1 MNTMLNKTFA
11 GLFSFLL
18 ITQSSAQS
26 VEELIQQQAQQQNS
40 NVPSAAISNTQIF
53 QSTDP
58 NVISNQLPTGL
69 PSQRQYNASARQG
82 ILLPGEANIR
92 DLLPEVD
99 NELSPPYGANI
110 FAGGYETERADGLNE
125 NYLIASGDKISI
137 WMWGAVTFNNV
148 VTVDN
153 QGNVFIPNIGPINV
167 LNVPASQV
175 NSLVASKIKAIY
187 KKNVEVYVN
196 LLTAT
201 PVSVFITGSVIR
213 PGQYAGMAS
222 DSILYFLKRAGGVD
236 SDRGSYR
243 EINILRNGELIQTS
257 DLYGFIRF
265 GKLPNISFKD
275 QDVIFVSEQKS
286 VINVTG
292 KVRNPF
298 RFEFGE
304 NEITGQDLIEYAKPL
319 TQTSHVAVM
328 GKRNGNPFSV
338 YLSLNDFRKYPLE
351 DGDKLYFNNDL
362 HAQIYDI
369 EIMGSYLGPS
379 YFAVKKSTK
388 LHDLLS
394 YVEIDKNLADFSSVY
409 ILRESVKLVQRDIL
423 EKSLDRLERSVYF
436 APTDSTGEASI
447 RSQEAKLVSEFVER
461 ARQIEP
467 LGRVIVADDGNI
479 ANITLEQGDK
489 IVIPAKTDLI
499 QVGGEVL
506 MPQAVVFNKQ
516 ASIEDYIAWAGGYSE
531 RADYEKL
538 VIIHANGLSEF
549 IDADSS
555 WFGNEHETQLVA
567 GDKILILPKIET
579 KTMQT
584 VKDITQILYQIAV
597 TANAIN

>member
-1 MNTMLNKTFA
+1 MRKRTCA
-11 GLFSFLL
+11 GFLSFLL
-18 ITQSSAQS
+18 ISQSSAQS

-40 NVPSAAISNTQIF
+40 NVPSAAVPNTQIF

-58 NVISNQLPTGL
+58 NVIGNQESTGL
-69 PSQRQYNASARQG
+69 PSQGQYNTTTRQG

-110 FAGGYETERADGLNE
+110 FAGGYETERADGLND
-125 NYLIASGDKISI
+125 NYLIAAGDKISI

-243 EINILRNGELIQTS
+243 EINILRNGKVVNTF
-257 DLYGFIRF
+257 DLYSFIRF

-275 QDVIFVSEQKS
+275 QDVIFVSDQKS

-304 NEITGQDLIEYAKPL
+304 TEITGQDLIEYAKPL
-319 TQTSHVAVM
+319 TQTSHVAVI
-328 GKRNGNPFSV
+328 GKRSGNPFSV
-338 YLSLNDFRKYPLE
+338 YLPLNDFKQYQLH
-351 DGDKLYFNNDL
+351 DGDKLYFNDDL

-379 YFAVKKSTK
+379 YFAVKKNTK

-394 YVEIDKNLADFSSVY
+394 YVEVDQNLADFSSVY
-409 ILRESVKLVQRDIL
+409 ILRESVKLEQKDIL

-436 APTDSTGEASI
+436 APTGSTGEASI

-479 ANITLEQGDK
+479 ANIALEQGDK
-489 IVIPAKTDLI
+489 VVIPAKTDLI
-499 QVGGEVL
+499 QIGGEVL
-506 MPQAVVFNKQ
+506 MPQAVVYNKD
-516 ASIEDYIAWAGGYSE
+516 ASIEDYIAWAGGYSD

-549 IDADSS
+549 VDAQDN
-555 WFGNEHETQLVA
+555 WFGEEASSKLVP
-567 GDKILILPKIET
+567 GDKVLVLPKIET

-584 VKDITQILYQIAV
+584 VKDISQILYQIAV
-597 TANAIN
+597 TANALN